1 MGIGLKMVRNGYTVG
16 MDLDIAEVSYSSVL
30 ILPFLISDQKTLRHL
45 PIERL
50 AKHPHLEE
58 HRFDKLGN

>member
-1 MGIGLKMVRNGYTVG
+1 MVYHWYGFRYSRS
-16 MDLDIAEVSYSSVL
+16 SYSSLL
-30 ILPFLISDQKTLRHL
+30 IIPFLASDQKTLGHL